1 MRNRHSAI
9 GKRLRR
15 SGFVALAKAARQSR
29 CGFTLPELL
38 MSLLIVAALM
48 LVGVGAYWR
57 MTRGFALRA
66 GVGSVEAAVRGAR
79 AFAVHERTSVVIM
92 LDPVPEE
99 PYALIEK
106 LQALGKETVGCWHFE
121 ARQIEGSKLAGAL
134 GQEADIEGVASTV
147 PGKIGRALVFDGTT
161 TAVTI
166 QSPYFDEIRDGVFLE
181 AYVWPDP
188 TGMSSG
194 AILPI
199 VSKSDGGQS
208 PFTLAL
214 RYQPTA
220 SQDLFELQGSV
231 RTGSATLSARTD
243 ALIRAGEWTHVAL
256 AYMNDALGIVLRIN
270 GQEVELFDVTAGT
283 GKLQRNTAALAIG
296 RDDSARFKGRLDE
309 VKVGSLVTGESHV
322 LPKNTE
328 VRVDPGSS
336 DGHIHLDEEGKLDT
350 RYHGS
355 LVEFRVRS
363 PKDRLNRVIQVNWL
377 GEVTV
382 SERGRTIE

>member
-1 MRNRHSAI
+1 MRNRQSAL
-9 GKRLRR
+9 GTRHWQRR
-15 SGFVALAKAARQSR
+15 
-29 CGFTLPELL
+29 GFTLPELL

-66 GVGSVEAAVRGAR
+66 GVGSVEAAVRGAK
-79 AFAVHERTSVVIM
+79 AFAVHQRTSVIIL

-99 PYALIEK
+99 PYALIAK

-121 ARQIEGSKLAGAL
+121 AKQIEGSKLAGAL

-166 QSPYFDEIRDGVFLE
+166 RSPYFDEIRDGVFLE

-188 TGMSSG
+188 TGLTTG
-194 AILPI
+194 AVLPI
-199 VSKSDGGQS
+199 VSKADGGQG

-214 RYQPTA
+214 RYQPTT
-220 SQDLFELQGSV
+220 SQDLFQLQGSV
-231 RTGSATLSARTD
+231 RTDSTTLSARTD

-256 AYMNDALGIVLRIN
+256 AYMNDALDGSPVGIVLRIN

-283 GKLQRNTAALAIG
+283 GRLERNTAALAIG
-296 RDDSARFKGRLDE
+296 RDSSARFKGRLDE
-309 VKVGSLVTGESHV
+309 VKVGSLVTGEPYV

-350 RYHGS
+350 RYHGR

-382 SERGRTIE
+382 AERGRTIE

>member
-1 MRNRHSAI
+1 MRNRQSAI
-9 GKRLRR
+9 DKRQWRR
-15 SGFVALAKAARQSR
+15 R
-29 CGFTLPELL
+29 GFTLPELL
-38 MSLLIVAALM
+38 ISLLIVAGLM

-66 GVGSVEAAVRGAR
+66 GVGSVEAAVRGGK
-79 AFAVHERTSVVIM
+79 AFAVHQRTSVIIL
-92 LDPVPEE
+92 LDPVPEK
-99 PYALIEK
+99 PYALIER
-106 LQALGKETVGCWHFE
+106 LQALGKQTVGCWHFE
-121 ARQIEGSKLAGAL
+121 AKQIEGSKLAGAL

-147 PGKIGRALVFDGTT
+147 PGKIGRALVFDGTS

-166 QSPYFDEIRDGVFLE
+166 QSPYFDEIRDGVFLD

-188 TGMSSG
+188 LGLSSG
-194 AILPI
+194 AVLPV

-208 PFTLAL
+208 PFSLAL

-231 RTGSATLSARTD
+231 RTESAALSARTD

-256 AYMNDALGIVLRIN
+256 AYMNDALDGDGGFVGIVLRIN

-283 GKLQRNTAALAIG
+283 GRLQRNTAALTIG

-309 VKVGSLVTGESHV
+309 VKVGSLVAGEPYE

-350 RYHGS
+350 RYHGR

-382 SERGRTIE
+382 AERGRTIE